1 MTFLNNPY
9 AVLDAAIEPHSDSKP
24 AADQSIKSIVRSIV
38 QDANWG
44 AAADDDID
52 VSSLTGGIT
61 NILYLVHH
69 KPSDQKVIVRVY
81 GRGTEAFIDRT
92 TENIVFA
99 EMSRLGDG
107 PTFFGRFTN
116 GRVEGYLHAKALTCD
131 QLGCHEIY
139 PHIASALARFHS
151 TCIPQLAAAAADNFF
166 LWREIDVFFSI
177 AEGIF
182 YGTIIFNYFSD
193 NPHIDLYLLRYSS
206 GRVVTDECIR
216 FDEVK
221 YDERRA

>member
-1 MTFLNNPY
+1 MTSFLNNPD
-9 AVLDAAIEPHSDSKP
+9 AVLDATIETHSENKP
-24 AADQSIKSIVRSIV
+24 SPEESIKCIVRSIV

-44 AAADDDID
+44 AAADDDIE

-69 KPSDQKVIVRVY
+69 KPTNQKVIVRVY
-81 GRGTEAFIDRT
+81 GRGTDTFIDRS
-92 TENIVFA
+92 TENVVFA
-99 EMSRLGDG
+99 EMSRLGVG

-131 QLGCHEIY
+131 QLGDDEIY
-139 PHIASALARFHS
+139 PHIASALARFHN

-166 LWREIDVFFSI
+166 LWRKIDVFFSI

-182 YGTIIFNYFSD
+182 F
-193 NPHIDLYLLRYSS
+193 
-206 GRVVTDECIR
+206 V
-216 FDEVK
+216 
-221 YDERRA
+221 